1 MSTEVQLTVT
11 APGSAEQTADHIYH
25 SGPIVSTMTSTYDIH
40 DFEETENICVQ
51 YQDILNMQ
59 FLIVLLFIWR

>member
-1 MSTEVQLTVT
+1 MTVPGT
-11 APGSAEQTADHIYH
+11 AEPTADNINH
-25 SGPIVSTMTSTYDIH
+25 SGPIVLTMTSTYDIY